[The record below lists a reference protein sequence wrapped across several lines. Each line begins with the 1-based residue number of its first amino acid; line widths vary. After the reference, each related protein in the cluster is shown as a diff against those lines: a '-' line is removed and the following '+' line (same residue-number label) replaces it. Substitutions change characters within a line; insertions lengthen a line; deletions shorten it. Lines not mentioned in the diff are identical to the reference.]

1 MRARQ
6 ILDAV
11 GVPLEAAAAQFAAAK
26 SVLGDTPLS
35 HAVEFYIK
43 RHPTKIDPKRVQDV
57 VAEFMAA
64 KKADGASER
73 YQQCLRYCMGKFEE
87 QFRCN
92 IGAVT
97 SVEIADWLRKSDL
110 SPRSRNNLRNS
121 VQTLFSF
128 AKTRRPASLGP

>member
-1 MRARQ
+1 
-6 ILDAV
+6 
-11 GVPLEAAAAQFAAAK
+11 
-26 SVLGDTPLS
+26 
-35 HAVEFYIK
+35 
-43 RHPTKIDPKRVQDV
+43 
-57 VAEFMAA
+57 
-64 KKADGASER
+64 
-73 YQQCLRYCMGKFEE
+73 MGKFEE

-97 SVEIADWLRKSDL
+97 SVEIDDWLRKSGL